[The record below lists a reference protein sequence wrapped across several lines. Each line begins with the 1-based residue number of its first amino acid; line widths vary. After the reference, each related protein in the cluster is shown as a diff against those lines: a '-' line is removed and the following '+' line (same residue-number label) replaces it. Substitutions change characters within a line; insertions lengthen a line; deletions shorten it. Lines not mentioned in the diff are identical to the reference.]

1 MRTLLLKT
9 TLLAISPLVTSRIC
23 MAAQQGPTSTVQ
35 IAFSA
40 LEQHDWPTLATLVH
54 PDALATLRQHS
65 LAQIIVL
72 AELAKAG
79 KPTANFGYNP
89 GDIVIADHLPQVGDQ
104 RVPEFPTSPSINE
117 LAALSPADFFV
128 RWCQAV
134 YESRP
139 ELPGSSVPHTKRHI
153 IGEVM
158 EGDTLAHVVYRREGR
173 WMIPWHVDI
182 MPLRRL
188 GDRWSLLLN
197 DDIGESVD
205 LMTLFHDR

>member
-89 GDIVIADHLPQVGDQ
+89 GDIVIVDHLPRD
-104 RVPEFPTSPSINE
+104 RKSTRLN
-117 LAALSPADFFV
+117 
-128 RWCQAV
+128 
-134 YESRP
+134 
-139 ELPGSSVPHTKRHI
+139 SSHRCI
-153 IGEVM
+153 
-158 EGDTLAHVVYRREGR
+158 
-173 WMIPWHVDI
+173 
-182 MPLRRL
+182 
-188 GDRWSLLLN
+188 S
-197 DDIGESVD
+197 
-205 LMTLFHDR
+205 